1 MALVS
6 VVHWQPT
13 GGLVAQV
20 NWLGQKVGSHLALCC
35 IHRMNQGELSHCF
48 QDDDSTIKVIL
59 VLFVYAKIL
68 TATPLEN
75 WRRPPGRPRSTV
87 CGWRLKTIQQDLKTK
102 NLSVKEAIDVAQNR
116 PLWRLVSSTFGATP
130 SWWWMPER
138 NKKKKYQFEHWS
150 YSKFNTMVSVAVL
163 CQWRTSVCF
172 RCSTEYSYD
181 VYIWQF
187 CHGSMSADGC
197 MW

>member
-87 CGWRLKTIQQDLKTK
+87 CG
-102 NLSVKEAIDVAQNR
+102 
-116 PLWRLVSSTFGATP
+116 
-130 SWWWMPER
+130 
-138 NKKKKYQFEHWS
+138 
-150 YSKFNTMVSVAVL
+150 
-163 CQWRTSVCF
+163 
-172 RCSTEYSYD
+172 
-181 VYIWQF
+181 
-187 CHGSMSADGC
+187 
-197 MW
+197 